1 MRILSLI
8 IILINIPFLLSSQS
22 IDKIEA
28 IIGSEMVLTSEIE
41 SQYLQYLSQGYTKS
55 DEVRCKIIDDLL
67 FQNLLVHHA
76 KLDSNIIVNN
86 EDVSNELSKR
96 ISYFEQQLGSIEKVE
111 LYFKKSIDLI
121 RQELTNIVK
130 NQLYSQKMQSSIT
143 NSTKVTPAEVKFYF
157 SKLKF
162 DEIPFVE
169 EQIELKQIVIKPKI
183 SDKQKDLIRE
193 KLNNFRNRVYNGEDF
208 KVLAALYSD
217 DPGTSNNGGELGFM
231 NRGQLVSEFERAA
244 FKLKDNEISE
254 VIETKYGFHIIQMI
268 SRRGEEINVRH
279 ILLKPKV
286 TSLSLKNAKDDI
298 SKIKLDL
305 DSNLISF
312 EDAIIKYSEDESK
325 NNGGLLINP
334 STGSSKFTSEQ
345 LNPSVKYIVENMSI
359 NDISLP
365 TLTNS
370 ENNEQS
376 YRIVM
381 LYAKT
386 AAHQANIIDD
396 YTNIQEFAIN
406 NKKQEAINNWISDN
420 LSNTFVKLS
429 DEFYSCE
436 FYNKWIK

>member
-1 MRILSLI
+1 
-8 IILINIPFLLSSQS
+8 
-22 IDKIEA
+22 
-28 IIGSEMVLTSEIE
+28 
-41 SQYLQYLSQGYTKS
+41 
-55 DEVRCKIIDDLL
+55 
-67 FQNLLVHHA
+67 
-76 KLDSNIIVNN
+76 
-86 EDVSNELSKR
+86 
-96 ISYFEQQLGSIEKVE
+96 
-111 LYFKKSIDLI
+111 
-121 RQELTNIVK
+121 
-130 NQLYSQKMQSSIT
+130 
-143 NSTKVTPAEVKFYF
+143 
-157 SKLKF
+157 
-162 DEIPFVE
+162 
-169 EQIELKQIVIKPKI
+169 
-183 SDKQKDLIRE
+183 
-193 KLNNFRNRVYNGEDF
+193 
-208 KVLAALYSD
+208 
-217 DPGTSNNGGELGFM
+217 M
-231 NRGQLVSEFERAA
+231 NRGQLVAEFERAA

-381 LYAKT
+381 LYTKT

>member
-8 IILINIPFLLSSQS
+8 IILIYLPFLLSSQS

-121 RQELTNIVK
+121 KQELTNIVK

-268 SRRGEEINVRH
+268 SRRGEEINVR
-279 ILLKPKV
+279 
-286 TSLSLKNAKDDI
+286 
-298 SKIKLDL
+298 
-305 DSNLISF
+305 
-312 EDAIIKYSEDESK
+312 Y
-325 NNGGLLINP
+325 
-334 STGSSKFTSEQ
+334 FT
-345 LNPSVKYIVENMSI
+345 
-359 NDISLP
+359 
-365 TLTNS
+365 
-370 ENNEQS
+370 
-376 YRIVM
+376 
-381 LYAKT
+381 
-386 AAHQANIIDD
+386 
-396 YTNIQEFAIN
+396 
-406 NKKQEAINNWISDN
+406 
-420 LSNTFVKLS
+420 
-429 DEFYSCE
+429 
-436 FYNKWIK
+436 

>member
-1 MRILSLI
+1 
-8 IILINIPFLLSSQS
+8 
-22 IDKIEA
+22 
-28 IIGSEMVLTSEIE
+28 
-41 SQYLQYLSQGYTKS
+41 
-55 DEVRCKIIDDLL
+55 
-67 FQNLLVHHA
+67 
-76 KLDSNIIVNN
+76 
-86 EDVSNELSKR
+86 
-96 ISYFEQQLGSIEKVE
+96 
-111 LYFKKSIDLI
+111 
-121 RQELTNIVK
+121 
-130 NQLYSQKMQSSIT
+130 
-143 NSTKVTPAEVKFYF
+143 
-157 SKLKF
+157 
-162 DEIPFVE
+162 
-169 EQIELKQIVIKPKI
+169 
-183 SDKQKDLIRE
+183 
-193 KLNNFRNRVYNGEDF
+193 
-208 KVLAALYSD
+208 
-217 DPGTSNNGGELGFM
+217 
-231 NRGQLVSEFERAA
+231 
-244 FKLKDNEISE
+244 
-254 VIETKYGFHIIQMI
+254 MI

-312 EDAIIKYSEDESK
+312 EDAIIKFSEDESK

-359 NDISLP
+359 NDISAP
-365 TLTNS
+365 TLTSS

-396 YTNIQEFAIN
+396 YTNIQEFAMN
-406 NKKQEAINNWISDN
+406 NKKQDAINNWISDN

>member
-1 MRILSLI
+1 
-8 IILINIPFLLSSQS
+8 
-22 IDKIEA
+22 
-28 IIGSEMVLTSEIE
+28 
-41 SQYLQYLSQGYTKS
+41 
-55 DEVRCKIIDDLL
+55 
-67 FQNLLVHHA
+67 
-76 KLDSNIIVNN
+76 
-86 EDVSNELSKR
+86 
-96 ISYFEQQLGSIEKVE
+96 
-111 LYFKKSIDLI
+111 
-121 RQELTNIVK
+121 
-130 NQLYSQKMQSSIT
+130 MQSSIT

-231 NRGQLVSEFERAA
+231 NRGQLVAEFERAA

-254 VIETKYGFHIIQMI
+254 VVETKYGFHVIQMI

-312 EDAIIKYSEDESK
+312 EDAIIKFSEDESK

-359 NDISLP
+359 NDISTP
-365 TLTNS
+365 SLTNT

-376 YRIVM
+376 YRIIM

-396 YTNIQEFAIN
+396 YTNIQEFAMN
-406 NKKQEAINNWISDN
+406 NKKQDAINNWISDN

>member
-1 MRILSLI
+1 MRILILLIVLTNLPFSLM
-8 IILINIPFLLSSQS
+8 SQS

-28 IIGSEMVLTSEIE
+28 IVGSEMILTSEIE

-55 DEVRCKIIDDLL
+55 DNVKCKIIDDLL
-67 FQNLLVHHA
+67 FQNLLVHHG
-76 KLDSNIIVNN
+76 KLDSNIVVNN
-86 EDVSNELSKR
+86 EDVINELSKR

-121 RQELTNIVK
+121 KQELTNIVK

-143 NSTKVTPAEVKFYF
+143 NNIKVTPAEVKFYF

-162 DEIPFVE
+162 DEIPFVD

-183 SDKQKDLIRE
+183 SNEQKDLIRE
-193 KLNNFRNRVYNGEDF
+193 KLNKFRNRVYNGEDF

-231 NRGQLVSEFERAA
+231 NRGQLVAEFERAA
-244 FKLKDNEISE
+244 FKLNDKEISE

-298 SKIKLDL
+298 TKIRLDL

-345 LNPSVKYIVENMSI
+345 LNPSVKYIVENMNI
-359 NDISLP
+359 NDISSP

-381 LYAKT
+381 LHDKT
-386 AAHQANIIDD
+386 PAHQANIIDD
-396 YTNIQEFAIN
+396 YNNIQEFAIN
-406 NKKQEAINNWISDN
+406 NKKQESINKWISDN
-420 LSNTFVKLS
+420 LLNTFIKLS
-429 DEFYSCE
+429 DDFNSCE